1 MNTLRRAF
9 AEGPGLADYGVY
21 WIRKAHDHLP
31 AGTATDPGAG
41 RAGLVG
47 TQNLRNHQS
56 RMDGLEHV
64 VKTGANPLKDAPA
77 GTEPNPA
84 DVNKPGDVS
93 QLTAEEQMAPY
104 EKELKENDWG
114 HQPC

>member
-1 MNTLRRAF
+1 MLKGRAWLTTASIGF
-9 AEGPGLADYGVY
+9 AKRTTICPLAPPP
-21 WIRKAHDHLP
+21 IR
-31 AGTATDPGAG
+31 GAG

-56 RMDGLEHV
+56 YMDGLEHV
-64 VKTGANPLKDAPA
+64 VRTGANPLKDAPA
-77 GTEPNPA
+77 GTEPNPS

-114 HQPC
+114 HQPG